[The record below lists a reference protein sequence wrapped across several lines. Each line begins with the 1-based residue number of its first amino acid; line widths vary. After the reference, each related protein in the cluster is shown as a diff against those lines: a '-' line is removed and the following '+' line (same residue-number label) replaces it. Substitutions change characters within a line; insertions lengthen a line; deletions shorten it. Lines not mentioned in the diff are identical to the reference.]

1 MWLDVSD
8 EPPIL
13 NGFGEVLGLDV
24 FTVFQVSDGSSGF
37 EYLIVG
43 TGDQAELVNCSNSY
57 QLGPMGWRC
66 ATWRR
71 CWDGPASTRRLAERA
86 ASMVPDDAE
95 SFYRAGAAALQLSGI
110 APTSGGTQDL
120 AFDENGRLFGVFNLG
135 VIQGAQLVEYDP
147 ITGNV
152 INQVA
157 HPSGFVG
164 LAATAIPQPS
174 TSALS
179 ALGLLLLA
187 LVRWRLKR

>member
-66 ATWRR
+66 AT
-71 CWDGPASTRRLAERA
+71 
-86 ASMVPDDAE
+86 
-95 SFYRAGAAALQLSGI
+95 
-110 APTSGGTQDL
+110 
-120 AFDENGRLFGVFNLG
+120 
-135 VIQGAQLVEYDP
+135 
-147 ITGNV
+147 
-152 INQVA
+152 
-157 HPSGFVG
+157 
-164 LAATAIPQPS
+164 
-174 TSALS
+174 
-179 ALGLLLLA
+179 
-187 LVRWRLKR
+187 

>member
-43 TGDQAELVNCSNSY
+43 TGDQTELVNCSNSY

-71 CWDGPASTRRLAERA
+71 CWDGPASKEAG
-86 ASMVPDDAE
+86 
-95 SFYRAGAAALQLSGI
+95 RAGGEYGAGRRREFLSGRRGC
-110 APTSGGTQDL
+110 AP
-120 AFDENGRLFGVFNLG
+120 A
-135 VIQGAQLVEYDP
+135 
-147 ITGNV
+147 
-152 INQVA
+152 
-157 HPSGFVG
+157 
-164 LAATAIPQPS
+164 
-174 TSALS
+174 
-179 ALGLLLLA
+179 
-187 LVRWRLKR
+187 